1 MINLI
6 GLAFHMVWY
15 INTCRGLWFN
25 GVRQNR
31 ETNEEHD
38 EDCAVVLKM
47 AKCHGDGEGGGRK
60 ALDMGN
66 CSINI

>member
-6 GLAFHMVWY
+6 GLALHMIWY
-15 INTCRGLWFN
+15 INTCGGLWFN

-38 EDCAVVLKM
+38 EDCCAE
-47 AKCHGDGEGGGRK
+47 DGFRWQ
-60 ALDMGN
+60 N
-66 CSINI
+66 VT